1 MNIYIGNLP
10 YNASED
16 EVRQAFEAYGQVA
29 SVALIKDRMT
39 GQPRGFG
46 FVEMPN
52 QSEAQAAIDGLNGK
66 DFMNR
71 TLVVNQARPR
81 EERGERRGGGD
92 RGRRPDDRDRG
103 RRNRW

>member
-71 TLVVNQARPR
+71 TLVVNQARTP
-81 EERGERRGGGD
+81 GRRGAAI
-92 RGRRPDDRDRG
+92 R
-103 RRNRW
+103 